1 MDAVDELIEMVADYD
16 TLLVSTPTKSVFI
29 HCSTLTKYIQLL
41 SILALI
47 VPAMSFTHWLYVS
60 IQRYGLL
67 ICPPQHLFKAN
78 AASFLSTHSVLF
90 PSPPSSENGQL
101 SPYWQSWHIRRSP

>member
-16 TLLVSTPTKSVFI
+16 TLLVSTPSKSVFI

-47 VPAMSFTHWLYVS
+47 VPAISFTHWLYVS
-60 IQRYGLL
+60 IQR
-67 ICPPQHLFKAN
+67 
-78 AASFLSTHSVLF
+78 
-90 PSPPSSENGQL
+90 
-101 SPYWQSWHIRRSP
+101 